1 MVKLSDLRVV
11 IVVLL
16 AVFVTACHNTSP
28 VILFDRAIVDSIKIG
43 ETDKPQLLTLFGE
56 PDITFNPQL
65 VGKKSVYHLYWP
77 GNCSPTTEA
86 WDYRHSR
93 YTPPQ
98 GNPILR
104 FGAEEGM
111 TFEHLV
117 ILFNVYGRVNCYVLV
132 KDGKIVSTH

>member
-1 MVKLSDLRVV
+1 MVAHGDLRVV

-16 AVFVTACHNTSP
+16 ALFVPACHNASP
-28 VILFDRAIVDSIKIG
+28 VILFDRAIVDSIKI
-43 ETDKPQLLTLFGE
+43 EQTDKPQLITMFGE
-56 PDITFNPQL
+56 PDSTFNPQL
-65 VGKKSVYHLYWP
+65 VEKKSVYHRYWP

-86 WDYRHSR
+86 WDYRHSH

-117 ILFNVYGRVNCYVLV
+117 LLFNVSGRVNCYVLV